1 MRFVH
6 RRARVGNSCGR
17 RRGEINESGAF
28 KDAIVLCK
36 RVQLYQE
43 SRTPVLLVVGEDLSP
58 CPSVDSLRYESE
70 IMPKRR
76 APAAAPAAAMALLAH
91 AAASASMA
99 PSAGSADSNAQP
111 VDVAVDAAQAP
122 PGPSPLEVEEQPL
135 EKLPDGKAYD
145 SCDEDDGPSCIL
157 EDESLVA
164 LARDK
169 EEVVDSAATGT
180 ASGSSAKQPAKVSG
194 GSPSKSPTRARTII
208 TGVANAL
215 KKLTAKE
222 QKKEA
227 FHTASAFFLSC
238 SDWCSALHRTT
249 KSGCR

>member
-1 MRFVH
+1 MGSQWKTE
-6 RRARVGNSCGR
+6 RASR
-17 RRGEINESGAF
+17 RRLRTAESTYY
-28 KDAIVLCK
+28 I
-36 RVQLYQE
+36 Q
-43 SRTPVLLVVGEDLSP
+43 SVGQACTNSISLSA
-58 CPSVDSLRYESE
+58 CEFASDRSE

-76 APAAAPAAAMALLAH
+76 APAAAPAAAMALVAH

-111 VDVAVDAAQAP
+111 VDVAADAAQAP

-164 LARDK
+164 LAGDK
-169 EEVVDSAATGT
+169 EEVVESAATGT

-222 QKKEA
+222 QKKEV
-227 FHTASAFFLSC
+227 FNTASAFFLSC

-249 KSGCR
+249 KSGCG